1 MPAASIS
8 FADIAARIFVSEP
21 ATSFAMRRP
30 RLRDRVGGVLFGLA
44 MIVLT
49 FIVMLRMGGI
59 MLGEERKPPALVAIN
74 LPKPPPPE
82 TTAGSAPRKS
92 AAKVPAVQPQSP
104 RVLPP
109 PVIKPK
115 VTTPALVQ
123 VSHADMAAWDISKLK
138 SASNGGAGGAGGA
151 GTGKLYG
158 PGEAPGVGKL
168 YNAQWYREPT
178 HAELATY
185 LPQGSGGAAWGE
197 IACKTVD
204 NYHVENCQ
212 ELGESP
218 PGSGLARALRRAS
231 WQFLVRPPRIEGK
244 PLIGSW
250 VRIHFTFTAAKSI
263 EEQAAEV
270 PGN

>member
-1 MPAASIS
+1 
-8 FADIAARIFVSEP
+8 
-21 ATSFAMRRP
+21 
-30 RLRDRVGGVLFGLA
+30 

-49 FIVMLRMGGI
+49 FVVMVKMGGI
-59 MLGEERKPPALVAIN
+59 SLGEDRKAPTLVAIN

-82 TTAGSAPRKS
+82 SAAGSAPKK
-92 AAKVPAVQPQSP
+92 AAARIVAVEPQQP

-109 PVIKPK
+109 PVVKSK
-115 VTTPALVQ
+115 VTVPALVQ
-123 VSHADMAAWDISKLK
+123 VSRADMATWDISKLK
-138 SASNGGAGGAGGA
+138 SATGGGAGGA

-185 LPQGSGGAAWGE
+185 LPQGSGAASWGE
-197 IACKTVD
+197 IACRTVD
-204 NYHVENCQ
+204 NYHVDNCQ
-212 ELGESP
+212 ELGEST

-231 WQFLVRPPRIEGK
+231 WQFLVRPPRIDGK

-250 VRIHFTFTAAKSI
+250 VRIHFTFTTPKS
-263 EEQAAEV
+263 EAEQAEDV
-270 PGN
+270 PGG